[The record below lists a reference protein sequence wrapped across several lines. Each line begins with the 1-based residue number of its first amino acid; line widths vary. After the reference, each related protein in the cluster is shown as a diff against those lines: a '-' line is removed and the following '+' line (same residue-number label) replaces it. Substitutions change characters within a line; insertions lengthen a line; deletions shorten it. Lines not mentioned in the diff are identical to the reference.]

1 MNIKKNKITYGKN
14 VYDKNEINAVLRTLN
29 KSTQMGD
36 DVINFENKISKLL
49 NKKYSLMVNSGSSAL
64 LLAMTSLNLPKG
76 SNVIT
81 PALTFGTTIASIVQ
95 SGFIPNLID
104 VNISTLCIDEN
115 KIEKSINKKTKAM
128 LIPNLIGLLPDW
140 PKLKK
145 IAKKYN
151 LILIEDSADTLDS
164 KYNDKPTS
172 SYSDI
177 TITSFYGSHIISCAG
192 NGGIVCFNNKNYFE
206 KAKLLRSWGRSSSL
220 FKESEKIENRFDIKL
235 SGIRYDKKFIFQE
248 LGYNFEPSEI
258 GASFGL
264 VQLKKLNKNITK
276 RKKLR
281 KHHDKFFERYKDIF
295 ILPKNDDYQDSALLA
310 YPIILKNSLIDRT
323 DLQIFLEKNNIQTRV
338 IFTGNILRQPCS
350 KNVKFIKETSYKNS
364 DKVMRDGMLIG
375 CHQGLSIEELNY
387 IHKTIEKFLKIKK
400 IKN

>member
-140 PKLKK
+140 PILKK

-264 VQLKKLNKNITK
+264 VQLKKLKKNITK

-281 KHHDKFFERYKDIF
+281 KHHDKFFKRYKDIF

-350 KNVKFIKETSYKNS
+350 KNVKFIKETSYKNA

-375 CHQGLSIEELNY
+375 CHQGLSIEDLNY
-387 IHKTIEKFLKIKK
+387 IHKTIEKFFKIKK
-400 IKN
+400 IKY